1 MRQKLSKLVVSFKA
15 STEAMTMESIARP
28 GLGRIIPLPAKI
40 SAGCGLAFC
49 ADPRDEKEIMYVMAK
64 NGIEHNGIHIIELYQ
79 SQP

>member
-1 MRQKLSKLVVSFKA
+1 MREKTPKLVISFKSATDAMALENVA
-15 STEAMTMESIARP
+15 SP

-49 ADPRDEKEIMYVMAK
+49 ADPLTESKILAVMEYH
-64 NGIEHNGIHIIELYQ
+64 GINYNAIHIIPMYQ